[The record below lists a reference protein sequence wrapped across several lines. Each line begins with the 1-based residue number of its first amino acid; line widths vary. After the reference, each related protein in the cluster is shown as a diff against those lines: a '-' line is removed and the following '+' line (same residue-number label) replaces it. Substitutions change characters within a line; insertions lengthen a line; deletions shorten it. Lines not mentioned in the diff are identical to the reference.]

1 MIEGSINP
9 SAFNQLGIDEGDEQ
23 SERTAICKAF
33 SEIR

>member
-9 SAFNQLGIDEGDEQ
+9 SAFKKLGIDEEDEQ
-23 SERTAICKAF
+23 SERAAICKAL